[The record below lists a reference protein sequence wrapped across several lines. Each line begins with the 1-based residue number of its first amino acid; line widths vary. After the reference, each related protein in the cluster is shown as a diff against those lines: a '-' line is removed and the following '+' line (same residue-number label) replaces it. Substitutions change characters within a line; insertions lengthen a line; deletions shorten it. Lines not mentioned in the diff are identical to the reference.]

1 MPNNFPTNEKYRLHL
16 PGAAPGRDADK
27 EIPKAQRH
35 GDGRWTATTFD
46 TTAPRRKKDERMRP
60 ARRAK

>member
-1 MPNNFPTNEKYRLHL
+1 MRDDYETNEGRRRHL
-16 PGAAPGRDADK
+16 PGAAPGRDAER

-35 GDGRWTATTFD
+35 GDGRWKDTKFD
-46 TTAPRRKKDERMRP
+46 TSAPKRKQEERLRP